1 MVFRVL
7 KDYIYSKLLEHFEPM
22 NGNGCD
28 DRRKCRGYVITYR
41 GINGSSTYSE
51 YVTVCSVTALA
62 GYLYACVLAVRGSGK
77 WQKVK
82 VCAC

>member
-1 MVFRVL
+1 MVFRVW
-7 KDYIYSKLLEHFEPM
+7 KDYMYSKLLEYFEPM
-22 NGNGCD
+22 NGCD
-28 DRRKCRGYVITYR
+28 DRRKCRGYIITYR

-62 GYLYACVLAVRGSGK
+62 GYLYACALAVRGSGK

-82 VCAC
+82 VCVC